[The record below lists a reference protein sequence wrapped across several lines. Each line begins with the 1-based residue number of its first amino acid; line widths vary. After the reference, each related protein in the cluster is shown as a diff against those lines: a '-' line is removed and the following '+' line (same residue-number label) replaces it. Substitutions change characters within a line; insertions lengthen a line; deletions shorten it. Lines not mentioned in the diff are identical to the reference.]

1 MNLVIVRSQLEEL
14 GLREVA
20 RVLEIRA
27 EAAVK
32 SGWSYMEF
40 LGRLLTEEVAA
51 RRERSLRTR
60 TRLARMPA
68 IKTLEDFDFEAQP
81 GIDRRIIEEL
91 ATLTFIDRTDNILFL
106 GPPGVGKSH
115 LALALALRA
124 LEAGYTAYFTT
135 LDHFVR
141 DLKRAEAN
149 QTVDRRFRVYL
160 KPRVLVVDEIGYLPL
175 DRAAANLFFQLVSQ
189 RYERGSIILTSN
201 KSYGDWA
208 SFLGDPVLAAAI
220 LDRLLH
226 HSVTINI
233 RGESYR
239 LRHRRKAGLTVSP
252 FCKEGMP
259 GT

>member
-1 MNLVIVRSQLEEL
+1 LTSSPNP
-14 GLREVA
+14 GLTGASSR
-20 RVLEIRA
+20 
-27 EAAVK
+27 
-32 SGWSYMEF
+32 
-40 LGRLLTEEVAA
+40 
-51 RRERSLRTR
+51 
-60 TRLARMPA
+60 
-68 IKTLEDFDFEAQP
+68 
-81 GIDRRIIEEL
+81 EL
-91 ATLTFIDRTDNILFL
+91 ATLTFVDRTDNILFL

-124 LEAGYTAYFTT
+124 LEAGHTAYFTT

-141 DLKRAEAN
+141 EHAEAN
-149 QTVDRRFRVYL
+149 QALDRRFRVYL

-175 DRAAANLFFQLVSQ
+175 DRAAANLFFQLVSR
-189 RYERGSIILTSN
+189 RYERGTIIITSN

-233 RGESYR
+233 RADSYR
-239 LRHRRKAGLTVSP
+239 LRERRKAGLNVPPAGEVT
-252 FCKEGMP
+252 P

>member
-1 MNLVIVRSQLEEL
+1 VNPTIVRSQLEEL
-14 GLREVA
+14 GLTEAA
-20 RVLEIRA
+20 RVLETRA
-27 EAAVK
+27 EGAVK
-32 SGWSYMEF
+32 SQWSYIEF
-40 LGRLLTEEVAA
+40 LGQLLTEEVAA
-51 RRERSLRTR
+51 RRERSLKTR
-60 TRLARMPA
+60 TRLARIPA
-68 IKTLEDFDFEAQP
+68 TKTLEDFDFEAQP
-81 GIDRRIIEEL
+81 GVDRRIIEEL
-91 ATLTFIDRTDNILFL
+91 ATLTFIDRTDNLLFL

-124 LEAGYTAYFTT
+124 LQEGYTAYFTT
-135 LDHFVR
+135 LDHCVR
-141 DLKRAEAN
+141 DLQRAEAN
-149 QTVDRRFRVYL
+149 QSLDRRFRVYL

-175 DRAAANLFFQLVSQ
+175 DRAAANLFFQLVSG

-208 SFLGDPVLAAAI
+208 SFVGDPVLATAI

-239 LRHRRKAGLTVSP
+239 LRSRKKAGLRLGLPSGEVT
-252 FCKEGMP
+252 P

>member
-1 MNLVIVRSQLEEL
+1 
-14 GLREVA
+14 
-20 RVLEIRA
+20 
-27 EAAVK
+27 
-32 SGWSYMEF
+32 MEF